1 MNLVQNAHRKEKS
14 EIKFVV
20 LNLTFYICDIQL
32 APEGAVG
39 CFFLFKKG
47 VYQTLSSEL
56 KSRKFEIYKKIR
68 QRKRS
73 LRMCYQTL
81 CFA

>member
-32 APEGAVG
+32 AAEGAVG
-39 CFFLFKKG
+39 CFFYLLLNPG
-47 VYQTLSSEL
+47 RL
-56 KSRKFEIYKKIR
+56 
-68 QRKRS
+68 
-73 LRMCYQTL
+73 
-81 CFA
+81 

>member
-39 CFFLFKKG
+39 CFFYLVF
-47 VYQTLSSEL
+47 TE
-56 KSRKFEIYKKIR
+56 
-68 QRKRS
+68 
-73 LRMCYQTL
+73 
-81 CFA
+81 

>member
-39 CFFLFKKG
+39 CFF
-47 VYQTLSSEL
+47 
-56 KSRKFEIYKKIR
+56 I
-68 QRKRS
+68 
-73 LRMCYQTL
+73 
-81 CFA
+81 

>member
-14 EIKFVV
+14 EIKFIV

-39 CFFLFKKG
+39 CFFYLRKAFTKR
-47 VYQTLSSEL
+47 YLLNSNLANL
-56 KSRKFEIYKKIR
+56 KSTRR
-68 QRKRS
+68 
-73 LRMCYQTL
+73 
-81 CFA
+81 